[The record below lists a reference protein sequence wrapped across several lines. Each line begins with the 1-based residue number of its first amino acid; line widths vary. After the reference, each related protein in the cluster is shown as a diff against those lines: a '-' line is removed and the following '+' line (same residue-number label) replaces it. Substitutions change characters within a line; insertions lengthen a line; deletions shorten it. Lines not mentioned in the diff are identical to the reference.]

1 MINSELLKKLESLE
15 KINSIVPMEI
25 LKRQNAL
32 DKLNRLSTQQLE
44 VMNNVQ
50 KYEYLSSFSPI
61 KNKLIT
67 LYNLKKFRDVSN
79 FYSTHKSCLIPHNYL
94 KNVIRV
100 YPSLEY
106 LKSLKEIKNLDDSL
120 GYLKLKETKA
130 WQLSEEFDLIF
141 ANFKNILPPKQ
152 ISKKFTE
159 DKFEDF
165 TIDEVLTITK
175 EDPSLEISIKNF
187 KKSATWT
194 TIQETLPSDIESKDE
209 TLIFH
214 RMFFIFHLGPS
225 HPDIA
230 LKIYDLLVKHSIRIA
245 DYSFSELIESLRTP
259 IEIFK
264 FKSTINKM

>member
-1 MINSELLKKLESLE
+1 MINSELLKRLESLE

-25 LKRQNAL
+25 FKRQNAL
-32 DKLNRLSTQQLE
+32 DKLNRLSTQQLK
-44 VMNNVQ
+44 VMSNVQ
-50 KYEYLSSFSPI
+50 KCEYLNSFLPI
-61 KNKLIT
+61 RNKLIT
-67 LYNLKKFRDVSN
+67 LYDLKKFKGIDN
-79 FYSTHKSCLIPHNYL
+79 FYSTHKSYLIQHNYL
-94 KNVIRV
+94 KNVIRA

-106 LKSLKEIKNLDDSL
+106 LKSLEEIKNLDLSL
-120 GYLKLKETKA
+120 NYFKLKKNKA
-130 WQLSEEFDLIF
+130 WQLSEEFDSIF
-141 ANFKNILPPKQ
+141 ANFKNISLPKQ

-175 EDPSLEISIKNF
+175 EDPSLEVSVKNF
-187 KKSATWT
+187 KKSATWA
-194 TIQETLPSDIESKDE
+194 TIQETLPSNIEFKDE

-245 DYSFSELIESLRTP
+245 DYNFSELIESLRTS

-264 FKSTINKM
+264 LKSTIDKM